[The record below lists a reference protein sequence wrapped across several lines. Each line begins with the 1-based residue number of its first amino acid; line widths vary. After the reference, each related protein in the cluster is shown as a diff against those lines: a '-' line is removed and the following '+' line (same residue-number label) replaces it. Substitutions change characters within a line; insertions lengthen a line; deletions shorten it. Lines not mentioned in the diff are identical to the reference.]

1 MRIHTSV
8 HCMEIGQIFHKKF
21 FFSENGLDNFFLQFP
36 SIRNNNILIEL
47 PICKASS
54 EENGIGQY
62 PVVPCS
68 N

>member
-1 MRIHTSV
+1 M
-8 HCMEIGQIFHKKF
+8 GQIFHKKF

-36 SIRNNNILIEL
+36 SIRNNNVLIEL

-54 EENGIGQY
+54 EENGI
-62 PVVPCS
+62 

>member
-1 MRIHTSV
+1 MSILWKLVR
-8 HCMEIGQIFHKKF
+8 F
-21 FFSENGLDNFFLQFP
+21 FIKNSFFLENGLVNFFLQFP

-54 EENGIGQY
+54 EETGIGQY
-62 PVVPCS
+62 PVVPGS